1 MRLVILGTSGVCKQM
16 DELIRN
22 QIDSISIDT
31 FSSIEEF
38 VDNTNI
44 RTSKY
49 DRMLLVS
56 NVIPKALP
64 KDQKQSRLY
73 GLLEYINAKL
83 PEIRIITMCRD
94 ANDYEMY
101 RFVFSAPIY
110 ANLNISKGLNAHL
123 IISSVENDV
132 AQLKAQ
138 YEGKDDLGVQVI
150 QQTVQQEHEKVEE
163 KQVKKKGNIF
173 SKLFGGGKKKKE
185 SEPPKASTQGVDLPQ
200 KEIEETSDS
209 DGTLTDE
216 DIDNLVADVTDI
228 DSVSDTTEV
237 VSSSISAE
245 KYTEATQT
253 PSINKKKK
261 KKRVE
266 PEVNI
271 NLDQPMGVKY
281 EAPKNAS
288 YNTDV
293 VYNGDTNPM
302 GYNQGV
308 FNQPPVTP
316 VTPVT
321 PVAPATPVTPITPAT
336 PVAPA
341 APVTPITPVAPVTPA
356 TPVAPAAPASSGA
369 DIYGGQV
376 TGQQGSRNYTSPI
389 GSTPK
394 PKKFTADSIDDLD
407 FSLDDSP
414 KVTIDDEETEET
426 KVGVSLQDNRKEE
439 KPVLPV
445 VTPTPRP
452 SKVSQVDASKI
463 EQHKFNVEDTNDK
476 KLNIDSSGHQDGV
489 TGVRL
494 TQGINTQTEEED
506 DFEAAFVK
514 KSYSR
519 RAPSSFGDISSLPSF
534 DDINLNSEN
543 DDVEEAVDDDEI
555 NIVPV
560 DPALLNAQQ
569 AQASQPK
576 VIEKVVERVVEKPV
590 EVIKEVEKIVE
601 KPVER
606 VVEKEVVKEKMIY
619 VAGGSSSVHHL
630 KDILAAQEPTYLL
643 ITGDRRSS
651 ITTTSLSLAN
661 IFGSKLRTLY
671 VDLDTKNH
679 GSLVR
684 LGIQNIVDEDESV
697 QNGLKNIRTPKV
709 LENIVYWGNNVFA
722 SLISMFGTD
731 VSDSEITRAA
741 NVLAVQHSFNVVVI
755 DCPLDKL
762 CLLDDL
768 LPICDTIICIDGS
781 VQGIMNT
788 MSELSELTENGV
800 SKKVQNMMYRSSRIL
815 VTGKDA
821 DAKMFNEN
829 RKFVDDIFSLS
840 DEPIPWIKTPV
851 MGTLN
856 NLVKAV
862 KNM

>member
-1 MRLVILGTSGVCKQM
+1 M

-94 ANDYEMY
+94 ANDYDMY

-132 AQLKAQ
+132 TKLKAQ

-150 QQTVQQEHEKVEE
+150 QQTVQQEPINTEE
-163 KQVKKKGNIF
+163 QPKKKGNIF
-173 SKLFGGGKKKKE
+173 SKLFGGGKKKKDTE
-185 SEPPKASTQGVDLPQ
+185 QPKVPTPEVSEQQEV
-200 KEIEETSDS
+200 EETQTTS
-209 DGTLTDE
+209 GNLTDE
-216 DIDNLVADVTDI
+216 DIDNLVSDVTD
-228 DSVSDTTEV
+228 TTETI
-237 VSSSISAE
+237 SSSISAN
-245 KYTEATQT
+245 KYAEATQT
-253 PSINKKKK
+253 PTVDRKKK
-261 KKRVE
+261 KKREE
-266 PEVNI
+266 PTVDI
-271 NLDQPMGVKY
+271 NLDQPIGVKY

-288 YNTDV
+288 FNTDV
-293 VYNGDTNPM
+293 VYNGSDTQPI
-302 GYNQGV
+302 GYNQGQGQGA
-308 FNQPPVTP
+308 FNPSPVQSVAPVTP
-316 VTPVT
+316 VTS
-321 PVAPATPVTPITPAT
+321 
-336 PVAPA
+336 A
-341 APVTPITPVAPVTPA
+341 APVNPVSPVAPVTPVS
-356 TPVAPAAPASSGA
+356 PVAPVNPVSTVSPVTPVNSAAPVNPVAPVSSGVSMFE
-369 DIYGGQV
+369 GQSPA
-376 TGQQGSRNYTSPI
+376 QQGARNFTSPVDNV
-389 GSTPK
+389 PK

-407 FSLDDSP
+407 FSLDSSP
-414 KVTIDDEETEET
+414 NVVIDDDEDVKES

-439 KPVLPV
+439 QPILPV
-445 VTPTPRP
+445 VSPVPRP
-452 SKVSQVDASKI
+452 TKVSQVDASKI
-463 EQHKFNVEDTNDK
+463 EEHKFNMEDAQKEN
-476 KLNIDSSGHQDGV
+476 LNIDSSGHQDGV

-494 TQGINTQTEEED
+494 TQGINTQTEDDD

-534 DDINLNSEN
+534 DDINLTGDVDE
-543 DDVEEAVDDDEI
+543 VEEATDDDDTI

-560 DPALLNAQQ
+560 DPNLLNAQQ
-569 AQASQPK
+569 AQAGQPK

-601 KPVER
+601 KPVEKI
-606 VVEKEVVKEKMIY
+606 VEKEVVKEKTVY
-619 VAGGSSSVHHL
+619 VAGGSSSAHHL
-630 KDILAAQEPTYLL
+630 KDILKAQEPTYLL
-643 ITGDRRSS
+643 VTGDRRSS

-684 LGIQNIVDEDESV
+684 LGIQNIVDEDDSV
-697 QNGLKNIRTPKV
+697 QNGLKNVRTPKV

-741 NVLAVQHSFNVVVI
+741 NVLAVQQAFNVVVI

-788 MSELSELTENGV
+788 MSEMSELTENGV

-815 VTGKDA
+815 VTGKDI
-821 DAKMFNEN
+821 DAKTFDQN
-829 RKFVDDIFSLS
+829 RKFVDDIFNLS
-840 DEPIPWIKTPV
+840 GEPIPWIKTPV